1 MSLTILLADDEP
13 LVTQA
18 ARILISNIDLDIS
31 VIGELHDGNKV
42 MQFIQTYQP
51 DIVLLD
57 IRMPYKDGFQILE
70 EIEREHYDTKVI
82 ILSAY
87 RDFEYAQKAIH
98 YGAVE
103 YLTKPINRIN
113 LEATLQKLVRICD
126 REKAVQP
133 ATSSHIIHN
142 LLSGGEAAK
151 RQLAQWNFFSD
162 LDRQTIQLCV
172 FMFSNP
178 MKYDDFRLYKKRKRD
193 WSRYLYILWI
203 NEHYWL
209 LIFKAGVSPVMCSIA
224 AISETLSEFVVHAGL
239 SAVCDVSEFSIAYHQ
254 ALTAVQYA
262 FYTPDVS
269 TFVFTD
275 CGEMQQSLNVPLIPD
290 MIASGLTEKLDL
302 GMSSD
307 VSSSI
312 ESWFSAAKEAR
323 LNPALVCANL
333 KSLLNYLWS
342 RNGYIPKEH
351 ETLLQTGIQYLTQ
364 LESAQYYTSA
374 AQLCQWTSH
383 LLSELSNV
391 EESSATLTDAQRIV
405 RKAKSYCERHYQEDI
420 SLDAIAAEV
429 HITKS
434 WFCSL
439 FKKET
444 GQTFGNYITDLR
456 LKKAATAL
464 ATTEMKVS
472 QIAEDV
478 GYKNASHF
486 HRAFSEKYQT
496 TPAEYRRL
504 HWKSH

>member
-18 ARILISNIDLDIS
+18 ARILISNIDLDVS

-42 MQFIQTYQP
+42 LQFIQTYQP

-57 IRMPYKDGFQILE
+57 IRMPNKDGFQILE
-70 EIEREHYDTKVI
+70 EIEREHLDTKVI

-87 RDFEYAQKAIH
+87 REFEYAQKAIH

-126 REKAVQP
+126 REQVVQP
-133 ATSSHIIHN
+133 ATNSHIIHN
-142 LLSGGEAAK
+142 LLAGGETAK
-151 RQLAQWNFFSD
+151 DQLAQWNFFSER
-162 LDRQTIQLCV
+162 DRQTVQLCV
-172 FMFSNP
+172 FMFSKP
-178 MKYDDFRLYKKRKRD
+178 IKYDDFRLYKKRKRD

-209 LIFKAGVSPVMCSIA
+209 LIFKAGVAPVMSSIA
-224 AISETLSEFVVHAGL
+224 AISGTLSEYGIHAGL
-239 SAVCDVSEFSIAYHQ
+239 SAACNVSEFTAAYHQ

-262 FYTPDVS
+262 FYTPEVS
-269 TFVFTD
+269 LFVFSD

-290 MIASGLTEKLDL
+290 MIASGLAEKLDL

-307 VSSSI
+307 IYSSM
-312 ESWFSAAKEAR
+312 EKWFAEAKAAR

-351 ETLLQTGIQYLTQ
+351 ETLLLSGIQYLTQ

-374 AQLCQWTSH
+374 AQLCQWISS
-383 LLSELSNV
+383 LLSELSRT

-420 SLDAIAAEV
+420 SLDTIASEV

-444 GQTFGNYITDLR
+444 GKTFGNYVTDLR

-464 ATTEMKVS
+464 ATTEIKIS

-486 HRAFSEKYQT
+486 HRAFVEKYQM
-496 TPAEYRRL
+496 TPAEYRRAN
-504 HWKSH
+504 WKNH